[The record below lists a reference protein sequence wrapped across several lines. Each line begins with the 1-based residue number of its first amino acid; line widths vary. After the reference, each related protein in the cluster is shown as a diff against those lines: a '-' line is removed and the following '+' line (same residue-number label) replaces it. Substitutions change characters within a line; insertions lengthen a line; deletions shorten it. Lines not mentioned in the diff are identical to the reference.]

1 MAYQTRLMTSLV
13 ALTAAGVLLAACDQ
27 RQAASVPPIDSFET
41 SMGLDSGPPPPMAY
55 GPAGDALE
63 PGQPLRVTALGPAPE
78 RYRYIDDAYEMV
90 DSFGDSPPDYAF
102 DYGGVEPWVWRSGGG
117 YYRVVEAIPDGY
129 REYYYGPQD
138 DTPFLVR
145 DPRYSYAYDGGA
157 LVAVYDIYGR
167 GQSAGFVSRQ
177 ADPAAR
183 YYARARTLHYAAL
196 HQERRQP
203 YADQWRA
210 RQNALEAPHHRW
222 AQERERDPE
231 WRRLR
236 EQRPAV
242 QQATWSQERQQRQAQ
257 VTRLAEQPRKPDRST
272 PQVHG
277 ERGVPPPPTR
287 VVRDERRDQVR
298 SPAEARGQPQS
309 AEGPRRAQRGEAA
322 QQQAAQASARE
333 ASRAQGEQRQLGR
346 QQAERDRGQA
356 RQAQAQVERQR
367 GEARQAR
374 QQHEQAQAKPAQQA
388 QAQQPRRE
396 ERAQPAPR
404 QERPQRAETPKAQTP
419 DAQAHG
425 RPAAARQQAA
435 PAQRGGPKGGD
446 KGGDKP
452 DRR

>member
-1 MAYQTRLMTSLV
+1 MAYRTRLMTSFV
-13 ALTAAGVLLAACDQ
+13 ALTAAGALLAACDQ

-41 SMGLDSGPPPPMAY
+41 SMGLDSGPPPRVAY
-55 GPAGDALE
+55 GPAVAALE

-78 RYRYIDDAYEMV
+78 RYRYIDDAYQMV
-90 DSFGDSPPDYAF
+90 DAFGDSPPDYAF

-138 DTPFLVR
+138 EAPFLVR
-145 DPRYSYAYDGGA
+145 DPRYSYAYDAGA

-167 GQSAGFVSRQ
+167 VQPASFVSRQ
-177 ADPAAR
+177 ADHAGR

-196 HQERRQP
+196 HQERRRP

-210 RQNALEAPHHRW
+210 RRRTLEAPRHRW
-222 AQERERDPE
+222 AQERERDTD

-242 QQATWSQERQQRQAQ
+242 QQATWLQERQQRQAQ
-257 VTRLAEQPRKPDRST
+257 VTHLAEQPRKSDPPMSQAR
-272 PQVHG
+272 G
-277 ERGVPPPPTR
+277 ERGAPPPVR

-298 SPAEARGQPQS
+298 NPADARGQPQS
-309 AEGPRRAQRGEAA
+309 AEAARQAQSAAAA
-322 QQQAAQASARE
+322 QQHAAQASARE
-333 ASRAQGEQRQLGR
+333 ASRAQGEQRHMQQ

-356 RQAQAQVERQR
+356 QQAQAQAERQH
-367 GEARQAR
+367 GEARQAHP
-374 QQHEQAQAKPAQQA
+374 QQEQAQAKPAQQA
-388 QAQQPRRE
+388 QTQQPRRE
-396 ERAQPAPR
+396 ERPRPEPR
-404 QERPQRAETPKAQTP
+404 QDPPPRAVAPKAP

-425 RPAAARQQAA
+425 RPAAAQRQAP
-435 PAQRGGPKGGD
+435 PAQRGDPKGGD